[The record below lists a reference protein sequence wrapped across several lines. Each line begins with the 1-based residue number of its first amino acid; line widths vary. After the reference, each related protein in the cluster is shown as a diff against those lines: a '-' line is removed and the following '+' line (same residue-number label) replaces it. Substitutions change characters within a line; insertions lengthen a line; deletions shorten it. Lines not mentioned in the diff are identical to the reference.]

1 MMRTGCSAT
10 LEGLLADVAARVET
24 HLDAWTAGPA
34 VPADLAEAMRH
45 AVLGGG
51 KRLRPAMVILAA
63 RAACAD
69 TDPPTDPLPAAVA
82 VELVH
87 TYSLVHDDLPAMD
100 DDDLR
105 RGRPT
110 VHVTYGEA
118 MGVLVGDA
126 LLTEAFALLA
136 GRVSDPT
143 IAVALVSDLA
153 RGAGAEGMIA
163 GQVADMALCSLPDGQ
178 AGLDYIH
185 IRKTAALFA
194 AAARMGARCG
204 GADTARREALGAF
217 GFDVGLAFQAVDD
230 LLDATATSEQLGKT
244 AGKDAAAGKRTYP
257 ALLGLDATAAR
268 IRHLTDQAVGRLDG
282 FGPAAD
288 PLRALADKLRERTT

>member
-1 MMRTGCSAT
+1 MMRAGSSAT
-10 LEGLLADVAARVET
+10 LDGLLAEVAARVET
-24 HLDAWTAGPA
+24 HLEAWTAGPS
-34 VPADLAEAMRH
+34 VPAELAEAMRY

-63 RAACAD
+63 KAVSAD
-69 TDPPTDPLPAAVA
+69 GDGPVDPLPAAVA

-110 VHVTYGEA
+110 VHVRYGEA
-118 MGVLVGDA
+118 MAILVGDA
-126 LLTEAFALLA
+126 LLTEAFSLLA
-136 GRVSDPT
+136 ERVEDASV
-143 IAVALVSDLA
+143 AVELVRDLST
-153 RGAGAEGMIA
+153 GAGAAGMIA
-163 GQVADMALCSLPDGQ
+163 GQVADMALCRLPDGR

-185 IRKTAALFA
+185 TRKTAALFA
-194 AAARMGARCG
+194 GAARMGARCG
-204 GADTARREALGAF
+204 GADTAQREALGAF

-257 ALLGLDATAAR
+257 ALLGLEATTAR
-268 IRHLTDQAVGRLDG
+268 IRHLTDQAVGHLDG

-288 PLRALADKLRERTT
+288 PLRALAGRLRERTT